1 MLLKKV
7 IIELE
12 KENIN
17 IIRINNNDNLKV
29 NVEEGDH
36 GR

>member
-17 IIRINNNDNLKV
+17 IIRINNNDNLEV